1 MEQTKELQTRLD
13 EFRRVVDC
21 DGADLALIDN
31 WNDVCQKCQTLHD
44 SLEKMRRLIG
54 NGGPIRR

>member
-1 MEQTKELQTRLD
+1 MEQTKEVQTRLD
-13 EFRRVVDC
+13 EFRR

-54 NGGPIRR
+54 NGGPRRR